1 MYIKH
6 KKNPFK
12 NMNIDKNREMMIE
25 NQLRPNKIT
34 NLILLDTFNEVSKEK
49 FISSDNLNICY
60 SDQDISILS
69 NRGYLKNLHLA
80 QILYFADIKKHEK
93 VLHIGGLTGYL
104 SVLISKLCKEIYV
117 TEEDDKSLDNIN
129 KNFLESKVING
140 YAFKKNLIE
149 GLSEQEPFDLII
161 IDCPQ
166 YNINLNLLNQI
177 NVGGRLLYIE
187 KLNDELSKAYKM
199 TKYQNNYSKDFLFD
213 VFSKF
218 YLEKKE
224 ESFNF

>member
-1 MYIKH
+1 M
-6 KKNPFK
+6 
-12 NMNIDKNREMMIE
+12 
-25 NQLRPNKIT
+25 
-34 NLILLDTFNEVSKEK
+34 
-49 FISSDNLNICY
+49 
-60 SDQDISILS
+60 
-69 NRGYLKNLHLA
+69 
-80 QILYFADIKKHEK
+80 
-93 VLHIGGLTGYL
+93 HIGGLTGYL

-129 KNFLESKVING
+129 KNFLECKVTNG
-140 YAFKKNLIE
+140 YAFKNNLIE

-213 VFSKF
+213 VFSNF